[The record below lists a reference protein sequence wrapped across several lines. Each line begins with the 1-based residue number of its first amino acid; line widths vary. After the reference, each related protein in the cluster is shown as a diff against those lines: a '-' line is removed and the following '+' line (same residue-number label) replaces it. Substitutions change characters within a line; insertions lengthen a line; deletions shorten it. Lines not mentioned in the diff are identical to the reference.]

1 MLVGIPVFQG
11 HFKKSCCCACSCIFL
26 QLFFCT
32 QASEE
37 CCAAASYINCLFLKP
52 PFLTCTLPSHS
63 AWPRLTGGGRD
74 YWHFTSAPILGAFR
88 HFLEKVFCLYR
99 VTKKVWYKCSNY
111 EIYNE
116 IDKGQEIW
124 NCHRNSWYQDVHEI
138 YEIKKFMK
146 SMKSMNS
153 RNPWSHE
160 IYEIKKI
167 IISNNP

>member
-99 VTKKVWYKCSNY
+99 VTKKVWYKCSNWDKIY
-111 EIYNE
+111 EIPELHE
-116 IDKGQEIW
+116 INKGQEIW
-124 NCHRNSWYQDVHEI
+124 NSWYQDVHEI
-138 YEIKKFMK
+138 YEIKKFLK
-146 SMKSMNS
+146 SS
-153 RNPWSHE
+153 NPWNLLIQE
-160 IYEIKKI
+160 IYVVK
-167 IISNNP
+167 